1 MLIYTR
7 LAAKTRGKKEMLH
20 ALGGMVRCHSAL
32 GQFDLVAQRL
42 AELKSQL
49 NDMDDSVR
57 KEWEPWL
64 AIASKPI
71 QK

>member
-1 MLIYTR
+1 
-7 LAAKTRGKKEMLH
+7 MLH